1 MIPSEICMSIRLKTL
16 LLSFTVL
23 LAVNAILIPYTL
35 NQFRISKE
43 ISYEQTSNTL
53 TREVEKAVAA
63 KVDVWLTNALQI
75 SGNPIIVDSLARGTR
90 NEAVRLLN
98 EYGDKFK
105 EYTNFRNVR
114 VHIID
119 NQQRSFVKSWDSES
133 FGESLAYSPAYK
145 MVMDSHEPMV
155 TMEYSPK
162 GLRLKGLFPIFNGKQ
177 FLGITNFEGGLNS
190 IKRDLKKVDI
200 DFIYLIK
207 DSYLDIATSL
217 AGSPVVGGYVVSQKD
232 VDEDFLTHSQNSLEI
247 ASALNAYAIDKA
259 YITAAIPIMHADGEE
274 IGIYLVGQKTEIATA
289 LLNRNL
295 ELTMIMFLVMLF
307 ISVLLIVMQTLFLE
321 FNVIR
326 PVRKFTLAFEKIA
339 AGNMEEDIDMSE
351 KSYLGSLVT
360 ATNRMMDSIRR
371 FIMEIQDTAMSTEK
385 SQRKLEGELE
395 HTLNESTSI
404 SYNTSDTARSMNQ
417 LRNRIETAS
426 EATQSINNNVN
437 VLAQRI
443 TDQSS
448 AVSQTTASIEQM
460 SSSIKSIARIA
471 RERAESTEQLEVL
484 TTEGSSQV
492 QQTIDVIEDIGG
504 NINSMLELIDVINN
518 ISEQTNLLAMN
529 AAIEAA
535 HAGDKGKGFAVVA
548 GEIRKLAES
557 TKNSSTMI
565 SVSLNDLAGKIHTAV
580 KSGRD
585 TGRSFS
591 NIKDSTGDVA
601 MSFREISQSTSE
613 LDIGTEEMVGASNQL
628 MQIAQDVH
636 ESSES
641 IRQAMAEINNL
652 INDVSD
658 TSQLVTEQIGT
669 VRNCSAGI
677 NASINL
683 ITNASID
690 NNGSLERFISELK
703 AFTISG
709 EISGRQKRALLSVH
723 LSRIILKHSIWV
735 TRAREF
741 MDGKLA
747 VDDSM
752 LINHKQCD
760 LGKWMES
767 EESREILGAS
777 TYEELDGVHQ
787 KLHEA
792 FRKIVSLDVDNNLTT
807 AETLFQEL
815 IGCYRTIVG
824 EISRVRDSN
833 NDAPSAES

>member
-1 MIPSEICMSIRLKTL
+1 MSIRLKTL
-16 LLSFTVL
+16 LLSFSVL

-35 NQFRISKE
+35 NQFRISRE
-43 ISYEQTSNTL
+43 ISYEQTSKTL
-53 TREVEKAVAA
+53 SREVEKAVAA

-75 SGNPIIVDSLARGTR
+75 SGNPIIVEALTQGTR
-90 NEAVRLLN
+90 EGAVRLLN
-98 EYGDKFK
+98 EYGGKFK

-119 NQQRSFVKSWDSES
+119 SQQRSFVKSWDSES
-133 FGESLAYSPAYK
+133 FGESLSYSPAYK
-145 MVMDSHEPMV
+145 MVLDSHEPMV
-155 TMEYSPK
+155 TMEYSSK
-162 GLRLKGLFPIFNGKQ
+162 GLRLKGLFPIFSGEQ

-217 AGSPVVGGYVVSQKD
+217 ADSPVVGGYAVSQKD
-232 VDEDFLTHSQNSLEI
+232 VDEDFLNHSRDSLDI
-247 ASALNAYAIDKA
+247 DAALNAYDIDKA

-307 ISVLLIVMQTLFLE
+307 IYVSLIVMQTLFLE
-321 FNVIR
+321 FSVIR
-326 PVRKFTLAFEKIA
+326 PVRKFTLAFETIA
-339 AGNMEEDIDMSE
+339 GGNMQENIHMSE
-351 KSYLGSLVT
+351 KSYLGSLVS
-360 ATNRMMDSIRR
+360 ASNRMMDSIRR
-371 FIMEIQDTAMSTEK
+371 FIMEIQNTAMSTEK
-385 SQRKLEGELE
+385 SQRKLEHELE
-395 HTLNESTSI
+395 NTLNESTSI
-404 SYNTSDTARSMNQ
+404 SFNTNDTTRSMNQ
-417 LRNRIETAS
+417 LRTRIETAS
-426 EATQSINNNVN
+426 EATRSINSNVN
-437 VLAQRI
+437 ILAQRI
-443 TDQSS
+443 ADQSS
-448 AVSQTTASIEQM
+448 AVSQTTASIEEM

-484 TTEGSSQV
+484 TSEGSNQV
-492 QQTIDVIEDIGG
+492 QKTIDVIEDICG
-504 NINSMLELIDVINN
+504 NISSMLELIDVINN

-565 SVSLNDLAGKIHTAV
+565 SVSLNELAGKIHSAV
-580 KSGRD
+580 KSGRE
-585 TGRSFS
+585 TGVSFS

-601 MSFREISQSTSE
+601 MSFREITQSTSE

-636 ESSES
+636 DSSES
-641 IRQAMAEINNL
+641 IRLAMSDIDNMINE
-652 INDVSD
+652 VSD

-683 ITNASID
+683 ITDASI
-690 NNGSLERFISELK
+690 NSNGSLERFITELK
-703 AFTISG
+703 AFSISG
-709 EISGRQKRALLSVH
+709 EISEKQKKALMSVQ
-723 LSRIILKHSIWV
+723 LSRIILKHSTWV
-735 TRAREF
+735 SRARKH
-741 MDGKLA
+741 MDGELEI
-747 VDDSM
+747 DESM
-752 LINHKQCD
+752 MINHTQCD

-767 EESREILGAS
+767 GESREILGES
-777 TYEELDGVHQ
+777 THKQLEGVHR
-787 KLHEA
+787 KLHET
-792 FRKIVSLDVDNNLTT
+792 FQKIIAQDVKKDLKT

-815 IGCYRTIVG
+815 MDCYKTIVG

-833 NDAPSAES
+833 SDPKPGAEPRVRE